1 MDGLE
6 VFDSLTIFLKCF
18 HEFRG
23 SIWNSF
29 FQLLDLAI
37 ESWYYSFRFKKKEN
51 MFFLWLNRA
60 FGISIW
66 IGDWEFQ
73 LWQMHQ
79 HLKRNVLTRSYYVRE
94 LSMQSIS
101 WGKLFQSYLTFYP
114 FFCKD
119 FITRYFSSS
128 GEMRGGLITCY
139 QAVPYFPLA

>member
-1 MDGLE
+1 MKWLRKTNWGVGLYKEKDFILTKRLSHQICIFSNIRLKSYFPNQRAHHVQHKSFLFPAKWILE

-66 IGDWEFQ
+66 IGDWEF
-73 LWQMHQ
+73 
-79 HLKRNVLTRSYYVRE
+79 
-94 LSMQSIS
+94 
-101 WGKLFQSYLTFYP
+101 
-114 FFCKD
+114 
-119 FITRYFSSS
+119 
-128 GEMRGGLITCY
+128 
-139 QAVPYFPLA
+139 